1 MRHLDVV
8 RLLSVLK
15 GEESAQDRTHLD
27 GCASCSHELE
37 VWRPRLAGL
46 RELASGT
53 VDSAEIHNLRVLFRS
68 LGPRPECRSWV
79 ARMLR
84 GPELAAA
91 PVRGGLAA
99 TLGAYRAGP
108 YEIVIEV
115 LPSEIEGRFD
125 VHGQVVGD
133 DCVVPER
140 SEVVLTSPEGYADR
154 VQLDA
159 HGEFRLVGVPPGK
172 SRLMWIVGD
181 SRIDLEEL
189 EIGEP
194 VDEAGG

>member
-1 MRHLDVV
+1 MSHLDVV

-15 GEESAQDRTHLD
+15 GEGTAHERAHLD
-27 GCASCSHELE
+27 GCANCSHELE

-46 RELASGT
+46 RELASST
-53 VDSAEIHNLRVLFRS
+53 VAPAEFHNLRVLFRS
-68 LGPRPECRSWV
+68 LGPRPEGRSWV
-79 ARMLR
+79 ARMLH

-91 PVRGGLAA
+91 PVRGGLEA

-115 LPSEIEGRFD
+115 RPSEIKGRFD
-125 VHGQVVGD
+125 VHGQVVD
-133 DCVVPER
+133 DDGVAPEPA
-140 SEVVLTSPEGYADR
+140 EVVLTSPEGYADR
-154 VQLDA
+154 VRLDA
-159 HGEFRLVGVPPGK
+159 YGEFRLVGVPPGR
-172 SRLMWIVGD
+172 SRLAWVVGD

-194 VDEAGG
+194 NDEAGG